1 MEIKIRKFSKSKTC
15 KKYTKNANIHS
26 IEPLT
31 SIIENTLKNSEI
43 QLYKTYG
50 NFFWG
55 IKMKKIYSDPA
66 ASQLVCNVI
75 TEFLA
80 EEFDALTIE
89 KANELGTHYINLSNK
104 PSNFTKKASAVALIT
119 RAKKN
124 SIAMIRDV
132 FAAENTS
139 TGMMPA
145 DYFADD
151 NEVATLCACDF
162 EGHKLHISFENERN
176 EVLFPEITGEKQ

>member
-1 MEIKIRKFSKSKTC
+1 M
-15 KKYTKNANIHS
+15 
-26 IEPLT
+26 
-31 SIIENTLKNSEI
+31 
-43 QLYKTYG
+43 
-50 NFFWG
+50 
-55 IKMKKIYSDPA
+55 
-66 ASQLVCNVI
+66 
-75 TEFLA
+75 
-80 EEFDALTIE
+80 TIE

-132 FAAENTS
+132 FAAENTA

-145 DYFADD
+145 DYFADG
-151 NEVATLCACDF
+151 NEAATLCACDS
-162 EGHKLHISFENERN
+162 EGHKLNITFENERT